1 MDFLLPLLIG
11 ALLGVLLGIAV
22 GLLVARRTRPA
33 AEDPAIVE
41 ARHQALLAEVRAEE
55 ASHRAQLSS
64 ELAGLQA
71 TAAALREQV
80 VQQQEQHRELVER
93 QRAEQQAQ
101 TERERAESRVL
112 QQLTPV
118 QEMLRTMQAKVTE
131 LETQR
136 SQQHGELSQQ
146 LRQATEAEERLRATA
161 ESLASALRNNATRG
175 VWGETQLRN
184 VVEAAGLIERVDF
197 FLQESIEADGAARR
211 PDMVLRLP
219 GGKSIAVD
227 AKVPYN
233 SYIEASAIPA
243 TATGEEEARRA
254 SLLAEHA
261 KRIKAHVDALAA
273 KNYFTGLEASPEF
286 TIAFIPNEPLLA
298 AALEKDPTLL
308 EYAFS
313 KRIALASP
321 VSFWAV
327 LKTIAFTWQQEVLTD
342 EAKLLFDLSKELY
355 SRLAKLAEHADAL
368 GGAIERSVKA
378 YNQFASSLESRVL
391 VTARRLDGLDE
402 SKVVP
407 APRTIEEQPRQLTA
421 AELTDE
427 LADGAHTIDALPAR
441 E

>member
-11 ALLGVLLGIAV
+11 ALLGVLLGLAV
-22 GLLVARRTRPA
+22 GVLLARRARPA
-33 AEDPAIVE
+33 TEDPAIIE

-55 ASHRAQLSS
+55 ASHRARLSS

-71 TAAALREQV
+71 TAAALRDQV

-93 QRAEQQAQ
+93 QRAEQQVQ

-136 SQQHGELSQQ
+136 SRQHGELSQQ

-175 VWGETQLRN
+175 VWGETQLRTL
-184 VVEAAGLIERVDF
+184 VESAGLLNRVDF

-254 SLLAEHA
+254 SLLTEHA

-298 AALEKDPTLL
+298 AALEKDPSLL

-421 AELTDE
+421 PELTDE
-427 LADGAHTIDALPAR
+427 LASGGQPVDALPAR